1 MLFALQQSLLM
12 FTPSLLTVYKETR
25 DFNKLIAISCP
36 VRTVRLDAGHSHT
49 RLRGQMTESIHIF
62 FDAFLLNSG
71 LCSKRD
77 FSP

>member
-36 VRTVRLDAGHSHT
+36 VRTSEAGCKAQSYKASGTNDLKHSH
-49 RLRGQMTESIHIF
+49 IF
-62 FDAFLLNSG
+62 
-71 LCSKRD
+71 
-77 FSP
+77 